1 MGRGQGVGDSATHRK
16 EIALGNL
23 VAIAYDDLDT
33 AQSVL
38 LTLNELSTERAI
50 TMEDAVIV
58 EHRPDGKLKLHQSV
72 KPAAAGAAG
81 GALWGG
87 LIGLLFL
94 APFLGMAIGAASGGA
109 AGALTDIGVDDKF
122 MKQLG
127 QQLAPGA
134 AAVFVLVRES
144 TPDKVLPR
152 ISQYGGHVMHS
163 SLSDD
168 AETRLREAIGETK
181 VTA

>member
-1 MGRGQGVGDSATHRK
+1 LS
-16 EIALGNL
+16 NL
-23 VAIAYDDLDT
+23 IAIAYDDLET
-33 AQSVL
+33 AQSVM

-58 EHRPDGKLKLHQSV
+58 EHRADGKLKLHQSV

-109 AGALTDIGVDDKF
+109 AGALTDVGVDDKF
-122 MKQLG
+122 MKDLG

-152 ISQYGGHVMHS
+152 VSPYGGHVMHS
-163 SLSDD
+163 SLSDE
-168 AETRLREAIGETK
+168 AEARLRESIGETN
-181 VTA
+181 VSA